1 MIRILIFLLLV
12 GSVVPLAQAQQF
24 SVSSYPFKFKGRQ
37 LIVGNAL
44 GKLEKEYRLLE
55 DGGIYRRMS
64 TDTTFEKLGE
74 QSKKNVE
81 IAFKSL
87 SDVKFQE
94 MNFNNPDR
102 RYKFVKYQKD
112 KAAQAVIWRSPKQPA
127 PPGIEQV
134 YRAFMGMIPPTMQ
147 F

>member
-1 MIRILIFLLLV
+1 MIRILILSLFV
-12 GSVVPLAQAQQF
+12 GTVATAQAQQF
-24 SVSSYPFKFKGRQ
+24 PVSSYPFEFKGRQ

-44 GKLEKEYRLLE
+44 GKLEKEYRLLD

-64 TDTTFEKLGE
+64 TSTTFEKLGQ

-87 SDVKFQE
+87 ADVKFQE
-94 MNFNNPDR
+94 MNFNNPGR
-102 RYKFVKYQKD
+102 TYKFVKYQKG
-112 KAAQAVIWRSPKQPA
+112 KETQAVIWGSPKQPA
-127 PPGIEQV
+127 PEGIEKV

-147 F
+147 L